1 MSESQIKQQ
10 LEKVASDVLT
20 EETLESIEQSF
31 NEAVQS
37 KADELAQLRIEKALV
52 EQDEEHSIK
61 LEKLLEAIDADHTSK
76 LEKVVEALDSTHA
89 VKLRTVVERF
99 RTEIDQDAKVF
110 KESLVDNIS
119 NYLDLY
125 VEKMIPEQDI
135 KQAVQNKH
143 AVSILESLRKS
154 LSIDK
159 VMANE
164 SVREAVIDGKRQID
178 EAAARLEKLEQEN
191 IILKESTQNT
201 QAELMLEKLSEGLPS
216 SKRRHIYK
224 VLQGKTAEFINENF
238 QYTLDMFEKSEQ
250 DKLVELKEQATT
262 GKKISDRP
270 VSKSEKVVKESVESQ
285 IEQTEPGLQDSNLFN
300 NYMGE
305 LNRW

>member
-10 LEKVASDVLT
+10 LEKIASDVLT
-20 EETLESIEQSF
+20 EETLESIEQAF

-37 KADELAQLRIEKALV
+37 KADELSQLRVEKALV

-76 LEKVVEALDSTHA
+76 LHRVVEALDKTHA
-89 VKLRTVVERF
+89 QKLRTVVEKF
-99 RTEIDQDAKVF
+99 RSELDGDAKVF

-125 VEKMIPEQDI
+125 VEKMIPKQDI
-135 KQAVQNKH
+135 EQAVKNKH
-143 AVSILESLRKS
+143 AVNILENIRKA
-154 LSIDK
+154 LSVDK

-178 EAAARLEKLEQEN
+178 EATKRLHELESEN
-191 IILKESTQNT
+191 KILKESAQVSEAKLT
-201 QAELMLEKLSEGLPS
+201 LEKLTEGLPV
-216 SKRRHIYK
+216 SKKRHIEK
-224 VLQGKTAEFINENF
+224 VLENKSVQFIKENF
-238 QYTLDMFEKSEQ
+238 QYTLDMFEKSEM
-250 DKLVELKEQATT
+250 DKLDQLKNEATS

-270 VSKSEKVVKESVESQ
+270 VGKKEQVVQESVESQ
-285 IEQTEPGLQDSNLFN
+285 IEQTEPGLQDSSLFN

>member
-20 EETLESIEQSF
+20 EETLDAIEQSF

-37 KADELAQLRIEKALV
+37 KADELAQLQVEKALV

-76 LEKVVEALDSTHA
+76 LEKVVEALDNTHA
-89 VKLRTVVERF
+89 EKLRTVVEKF

-110 KESLVDNIS
+110 KESLIDNIS

-159 VMANE
+159 VME
-164 SVREAVIDGKRQID
+164 
-178 EAAARLEKLEQEN
+178 
-191 IILKESTQNT
+191 
-201 QAELMLEKLSEGLPS
+201 M
-216 SKRRHIYK
+216 
-224 VLQGKTAEFINENF
+224 
-238 QYTLDMFEKSEQ
+238 
-250 DKLVELKEQATT
+250 
-262 GKKISDRP
+262 
-270 VSKSEKVVKESVESQ
+270 
-285 IEQTEPGLQDSNLFN
+285 NL
-300 NYMGE
+300 
-305 LNRW
+305 